1 MLDGSPRK
9 RDLTLFWRCDT
20 FETCVTHMA
29 RVLLAAVALWFS
41 LRAPRSPG
49 GGTVTTWPARQDSP
63 VEGPAWPGL
72 VARIRGLVGNGLHCL
87 GRLQLDIQ
95 WPKEKCNFWNSR
107 AFDPIPAR
115 WPDLCAGRP
124 LILTRKCCR
133 QNSNLE
139 QFIFVWRPYKS
150 LACHAHQH
158 QHLAHWRHYDDSSS
172 RQRDCDLIFFTFLFI
187 LTIMGIFIK
196 HAEHDIAQQ
205 KSSPW
210 Y

>member
-1 MLDGSPRK
+1 
-9 RDLTLFWRCDT
+9 
-20 FETCVTHMA
+20 MA

-95 WPKEKCNFWNSR
+95 WPEDKCNFWNST

-139 QFIFVWRPYKS
+139 DFVLS
-150 LACHAHQH
+150 E
-158 QHLAHWRHYDDSSS
+158 
-172 RQRDCDLIFFTFLFI
+172 DLIKAWPFMPLPTNISTLPTAQCVLCTVFFPLDRTRW
-187 LTIMGIFIK
+187 
-196 HAEHDIAQQ
+196 DI
-205 KSSPW
+205 S
-210 Y
+210 